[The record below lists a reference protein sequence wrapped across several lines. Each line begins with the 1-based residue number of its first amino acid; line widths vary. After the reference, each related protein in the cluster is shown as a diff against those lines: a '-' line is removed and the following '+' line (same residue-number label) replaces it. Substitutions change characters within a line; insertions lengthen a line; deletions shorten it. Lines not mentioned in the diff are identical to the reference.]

1 MNNFLKLNDTPHHDM
16 TDKFNN
22 ARYIYPQMKVIMVSI
37 TTQILNTSLDGN
49 PSVNG
54 YRDGSESCIVFGDE
68 DE

>member
-1 MNNFLKLNDTPHHDM
+1 MI
-16 TDKFNN
+16 DKTTNT
-22 ARYIYPQMKVIMVSI
+22 ALRYIAPLTKVIRIST

-54 YRDGSESCIVFGDE
+54 YRDGSESCIGFGDE